1 MLELLKSCRI
11 TYVRGRRISMS
22 ALVNNEMHALQNVR
36 NNLES
41 CILGKTDE
49 IKLLLTALL
58 ARGHVL
64 LEDVPG
70 TGKTVLIKALA
81 KSIDGQFR
89 RIQCNPDLLPTD
101 ITGVSIYHPRQ
112 EAFIYRPG
120 PVMANI
126 LLADEINRATTK
138 TQSAMLEAMEEGH
151 VTVDGEQHPLPD
163 PFLLL
168 ATQNPIDFEG
178 TYVLPEAQL
187 DRFML
192 KFKLG
197 YPEEAVERMMLKS
210 QSTGHPLDSLKAV
223 TTIEQIKTL
232 QAAAIHVHLSDAVS
246 DYIVSIVRRTREHPD
261 VFLGASPR
269 ATLALA
275 NAAKAYALIEQREFV
290 LPDDVKHLAT
300 YVLGHRMILNSEA
313 RMAGA
318 TIMTVLQSVFQ
329 QVKVPVGLEK

>member
-1 MLELLKSCRI
+1 MNAVASDNLQ
-11 TYVRGRRISMS
+11 
-22 ALVNNEMHALQNVR
+22 ALQNIR

-41 CILGKTDE
+41 CILGKSDE

-58 ARGHVL
+58 AEGHVL

-89 RIQCNPDLLPTD
+89 RIQCNPDLVPTD
-101 ITGVSIYHPRQ
+101 ITGVSIYHPR
-112 EAFIYRPG
+112 EETFMYRPG
-120 PVMANI
+120 PVMTNV

-138 TQSAMLEAMEEGH
+138 TQSALLEAMEEGH
-151 VTVDGEQHPLPD
+151 VTVDGEKHDLPQ

-187 DRFML
+187 DRFMM

-197 YPEEAVERMMLKS
+197 YPDEAVEKQMLKS
-210 QSTGHPLDSLKAV
+210 HNFTHPL
-223 TTIEQIKTL
+223 EQL
-232 QAAAIHVHLSDAVS
+232 QPVADIARIQAMQEAARNVHISDAVG
-246 DYIVSIVRRTREHPD
+246 DYLVTIVRKTREHPD

-269 ATLALA
+269 ATMALA
-275 NAAKAYALIEQREFV
+275 SATKAYALVDQREYV
-290 LPDDVKHLAT
+290 IPDDVKHLAPF
-300 YVLGHRMILNSEA
+300 VLGHRMILNSEA

-318 TIMTVLQSVFQ
+318 SVQTVLQSVFQ

>member
-1 MLELLKSCRI
+1 
-11 TYVRGRRISMS
+11 MS
-22 ALVNNEMHALQNVR
+22 AVASDNLQALQNIR

-41 CILGKTDE
+41 CILGKSDE

-58 ARGHVL
+58 AEGHVL

-101 ITGVSIYHPRQ
+101 ITGVSIYHPR
-112 EAFIYRPG
+112 EETFMYRPG
-120 PVMANI
+120 PVMTNV

-138 TQSAMLEAMEEGH
+138 TQSALLEAMEEGH
-151 VTVDGEQHPLPD
+151 VTVDGEKHDLPQ

-187 DRFML
+187 DRFMM

-197 YPEEAVERMMLKS
+197 YPDEAVEKQMLKS
-210 QSTGHPLDSLKAV
+210 HNFAHPL
-223 TTIEQIKTL
+223 EQL
-232 QAAAIHVHLSDAVS
+232 QPVADIARIRSMQEAARNVHISDAVG
-246 DYIVSIVRRTREHPD
+246 DYLVTIVRKTREHPD

-269 ATLALA
+269 ATMALA
-275 NAAKAYALIEQREFV
+275 SAAKAYALVEQRDYAI
-290 LPDDVKHLAT
+290 PDDVKQLAP

-318 TIMTVLQSVFQ
+318 SVQTVLQSVFQ